1 MEQRSDVSLRFV
13 NIQKKEPESENKF
26 SQGADAGMRSGSGK
40 ECDEVESVEVGMLM
54 EGIGRG
60 WMWCG
65 ELEERR
71 KASW

>member
-1 MEQRSDVSLRFV
+1 
-13 NIQKKEPESENKF
+13 
-26 SQGADAGMRSGSGK
+26 MRSGSGK

-65 ELEERR
+65 ELDERIR
-71 KASW
+71 LVVLIVTNCSLDFKRSSLMDIIR